1 MVSFKLTS
9 LALAAF
15 HTLGAVAQA
24 SEGIPVENIKGVKE
38 HIEDPSQQQTPNI
51 NVDIKTTFP
60 QAEVFGVK
68 LVNGHPTRAVLDVHN
83 QETEAI
89 SVLIVGGSLT
99 TPVDVPGAPEVPA
112 ILRNL
117 TTQRY
122 GVSIPAGEH
131 ETLTYSFATEMHPQD
146 LRLNLAA
153 VLQSAAGQIYTRQIY
168 NETVS
173 VVEAPVSW
181 FDPQIIFLYLFLLA
195 TFGGVVY
202 FIYNTWITTLFPQ
215 KKRGG
220 KGGERAQRSSGQTKK
235 VDPADQ
241 VSVIGADGPAVTS
254 GAKAGAFDQSW
265 IPAAHLQRP
274 EARRVGSGRS
284 KSKQA
289 L

>member
-1 MVSFKLTS
+1 MPLRLT
-9 LALAAF
+9 
-15 HTLGAVAQA
+15 HTLQIEEV
-24 SEGIPVENIKGVKE
+24 KGVKD

-181 FDPQIIFLYLFLLA
+181 FDPQM
-195 TFGGVVY
+195 
-202 FIYNTWITTLFPQ
+202 
-215 KKRGG
+215 
-220 KGGERAQRSSGQTKK
+220 
-235 VDPADQ
+235 
-241 VSVIGADGPAVTS
+241 
-254 GAKAGAFDQSW
+254 
-265 IPAAHLQRP
+265 
-274 EARRVGSGRS
+274 
-284 KSKQA
+284 
-289 L
+289 

>member
-1 MVSFKLTS
+1 MVSLKLTT

-15 HTLGAVAQA
+15 HAVSAVAQLP
-24 SEGIPVENIKGVKE
+24 EGIKVEEIEEEV
-38 HIEDPSQQQTPNI
+38 EDPTKQQTPNI
-51 NVDIKTTFP
+51 NVDITTSFP
-60 QAEVFGVK
+60 QAEIFGVK

-83 QETEAI
+83 QEPEAI
-89 SVLIVGGSLT
+89 QVLIVGGSLT
-99 TPVDVPGAPEVPA
+99 TPVDTPGAPEVPV

-122 GVSIPAGEH
+122 GVSIPAGER
-131 ETLTYSFATEMHPQD
+131 ESLTYSFATEMHPQD

-153 VLQSAAGQIYTRQIY
+153 VLQSSAGQVYTRQIY

-173 VVEAPVSW
+173 VVEAPVSF

-195 TFGGVVY
+195 AFGGVCY

-215 KKRGG
+215 KRRGG
-220 KGGERAQRSSGQTKK
+220 KGGERATRSSGQTKK
-235 VDPADQ
+235 VDPTDQ
-241 VSVIGADGPAVTS
+241 VSVVGADGPAVTS
-254 GAKAGAFDQSW
+254 GAKGFDQSW